1 MSSSDSTSAGLQLLV
16 GVADSG
22 SIVPAASS
30 SVDDFG
36 QIFDSVAL
44 TWDDGTGGHND
55 PSHQ

>member
-1 MSSSDSTSAGLQLLV
+1 MGAATSGPIL
-16 GVADSG
+16 
-22 SIVPAASS
+22 PAASIS
-30 SVDDFG
+30 LKDFG